1 MIITLNE
8 AEQRL
13 AKFIAT
19 GRTNAARSNHITDRK
34 MGSQSNEQTDLEG
47 IAAEIAFCKMHNVY
61 PDLNINA
68 RPAADCVLP
77 NGLSV
82 DVKATRYDT
91 GRLLAVRWKKTN
103 VDMFALMV
111 GEFPSY
117 RYAGAMAAV
126 ELLRDERLRDFGHG
140 LGYAADQSELQH
152 DFYLPHETNT
162 TQTSF

>member
-13 AKFIAT
+13 ARFIAT

-82 DVKATRYDT
+82 DVKATRYDS

-103 VDMFALMV
+103 VHMFALMV

-117 RYAGAMAAV
+117 RYAGAMSAV
-126 ELLRDERLRDFGHG
+126 ELLREERLRDFGHG

-152 DFYLPHETNT
+152 DFYIPNETNT